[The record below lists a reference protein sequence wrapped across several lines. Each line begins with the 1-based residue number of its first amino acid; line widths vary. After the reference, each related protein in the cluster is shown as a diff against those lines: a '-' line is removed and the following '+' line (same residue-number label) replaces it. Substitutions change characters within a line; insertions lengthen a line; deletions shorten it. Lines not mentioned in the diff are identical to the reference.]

1 MAKIFSTEDGNLSTS
16 LRVTKERKYSDIDL
30 SLSARTST
38 DGDVYRK
45 TDASAVKQAVKNLLL
60 TSKFEKPYR
69 PQFGANLNSLLF
81 ENMDEDVGDEI
92 IENIRSAIE
101 RFEPRARVVGISV
114 SATPDFNYVDATIE
128 FRVVNT
134 NVVDVLKVTLTPSTQ
149 ASVAD
154 IPVLPVTDRNVTPT
168 YFNVIFTEREDRI
181 QTIGGSIITQDTIEI
196 PDLAI
201 LTEPDSDLIHV
212 MYLGTVEGVLLRDSA
227 ELGGILT
234 VPDEN
239 QIFTQTGGFFII
251 PNQSLGG
258 EE

>member
-16 LRVTKERKYSDIDL
+16 LRVTKERKYSDVDL

-45 TDASAVKQAVKNLLL
+45 TDAAAVKQAVKNLLL

-81 ENMDEDVGDEI
+81 ENMTEDVGDEI
-92 IENIRSAIE
+92 IEDIKNAIE
-101 RFEPRARVVGISV
+101 RFEPRARIVGISV
-114 SATPDFNYVDATIE
+114 SATPDYNYVDASIE

-134 NVVDVLKVTLTPSTQ
+134 NVVDILKVSLTPATQ
-149 ASVAD
+149 SSVAD
-154 IPVLPVTDRNVTPT
+154 IPVLPVTTTEVVPT
-168 YFNVIFTEREDRI
+168 YFDVIFTEREDRI
-181 QTIGGSIITQDTIEI
+181 QTIGGSIITQDTIDI

-212 MYLGTVEGVLLRDSA
+212 MYLGNVEGILLRDS
-227 ELGGILT
+227 EDISGILT

-239 QIFTQTGGFFII
+239 QIFTETGGFFII
-251 PNQSLGG
+251 PNQSLSG
-258 EE
+258 E